1 MSLRRAFVESLP
13 TVSTTKPEGT
23 VTESLRADVQRLPWR
38 RPMLRKME
46 AVDARQMTKSR
57 SRHDALHLS

>member
-1 MSLRRAFVESLP
+1 MPLRRAFVESQP
-13 TVSTTKPEGT
+13 TVSTTKPKGT
-23 VTESLRADVQRLPWR
+23 PTESLRADARRLPWR
-38 RPMLRKME
+38 RPTLRKME